1 MREDTSILHG
11 AVSPKE
17 KTALRLDVQL
27 LKAMRSVRE
36 REGIPV
42 TTQLEMAVRDWLTKR
57 GTIAKT
63 GRKRAT
69 TRKRP

>member
-1 MREDTSILHG
+1 MSILHN

-27 LKAMRSVRE
+27 LKAMRGVRE

-42 TTQLEMAVRDWLTKR
+42 TTQLEMAVREWLTKR
-57 GTIAKT
+57 GTIAKA
-63 GRKRAT
+63 GRKRGPA
-69 TRKRP
+69 RKRP

>member
-1 MREDTSILHG
+1 MSILQG

-17 KTALRLDVQL
+17 KTALRLDIQL

-57 GTIAKT
+57 GTIAKS

>member
-1 MREDTSILHG
+1 M
-11 AVSPKE
+11 SPKE

-27 LKAMRSVRE
+27 LKTMRGIRE

-57 GTIAKT
+57 GTNAKS
-63 GRKRAT
+63 GRKRAV

>member
-1 MREDTSILHG
+1 MSILHN

-27 LKAMRSVRE
+27 LKAMRGVRE

-42 TTQLEMAVRDWLTKR
+42 TTQLEMAVREWLTKR
-57 GTIAKT
+57 GTIVKA
-63 GRKRAT
+63 GRKRGEA
-69 TRKRP
+69 RKRP

>member
-1 MREDTSILHG
+1 MSILHG

-17 KTALRLDVQL
+17 KTALRLDAEL
-27 LKAMRSVRE
+27 LKAMSSVRE

-57 GTIAKT
+57 GTIAKA
-63 GRKRAT
+63 GRKRPV